1 MLLAGIWY
9 LKDVTEK
16 ELELFMFL
24 SFLELNNYI
33 INSVKRERERKLRDN
48 WSFKGGAL
56 LRGNMKN

>member
-24 SFLELNNYI
+24 SFLKLNNYI

-56 LRGNMKN
+56 LHGNMKN